1 MNTTTTTNTPMVTGS
16 VVAGSVVAGSAVA
29 GSAVEAVEDTG
40 VMVSVRRYT
49 AADLLAVAKVAVLAA
64 GRWLAWLAAWLAR
77 HSHWTVAW
85 MVVAGLTW
93 LGDPTAAVWPLLAGV
108 GPGLVCM
115 VWAGVWPSG
124 YERWCAG
131 PARRTGWRVRARRSW
146 NHVARTCGLSA
157 RQVVARKKDPATGR
171 RVEVHGEVVPRLR
184 RVRVHANVIELH
196 VIARPGQTAEA
207 IADVVDRVG
216 ATYRAECVR
225 ARVVSSSRVI
235 IELVMSDLLS
245 VPVVAAGPE
254 PVAVTDRVRLGR
266 TQTGADWCHQ
276 VRGRSTLVIGAS
288 GAGKGSV
295 LWGLVMGLAP
305 AVHVDMCRLY
315 GVDLKEG
322 IELSFA
328 EPLFSSTAYTVTDAV
343 RTLRLLDQIVT
354 ERGKVMRGK
363 TRDFTPTVGDPLH
376 VLVID
381 ELAELVMHGDL
392 DQRREADKLLRSLL
406 ARGRALGVVV
416 VACVQDPRKE
426 IVTARNLFGQV
437 ICLRVR
443 ESTETTMALDAMA
456 ARAPAHLIPPTTP
469 GIAWVVDETGN
480 TDRVR
485 ADYWSD
491 QIIREWSTRYAT
503 TVHTDLPENDGDSDG
518 KGEGGGGSRTTR
530 SRTPRGPRAPRT
542 PRSTVAGAGDGAA

>member
-1 MNTTTTTNTPMVTGS
+1 
-16 VVAGSVVAGSAVA
+16 
-29 GSAVEAVEDTG
+29 
-40 VMVSVRRYT
+40 
-49 AADLLAVAKVAVLAA
+49 
-64 GRWLAWLAAWLAR
+64 
-77 HSHWTVAW
+77 
-85 MVVAGLTW
+85 
-93 LGDPTAAVWPLLAGV
+93 
-108 GPGLVCM
+108 
-115 VWAGVWPSG
+115 
-124 YERWCAG
+124 
-131 PARRTGWRVRARRSW
+131 
-146 NHVARTCGLSA
+146 
-157 RQVVARKKDPATGR
+157 
-171 RVEVHGEVVPRLR
+171 VVPRLR
-184 RVRVHANVIELH
+184 RVRVASNVVELH
-196 VIARPGQTAEA
+196 VTARPGQTAEA

-225 ARVVSSSRVI
+225 ARVVSSSRLV

-245 VPVVAAGPE
+245 VSVIATGPE

-266 TQTGADWCHQ
+266 TQTGANWSHQ
-276 VRGRSTLVIGAS
+276 VRGRSTLVVGAS

-305 AVHVDMCRLY
+305 AVHVDTARLY

-328 EPLFSSTAYTVTDAV
+328 EPLFSSMAYDVPDAV
-343 RTLRLLDQIVT
+343 RTLRLLDAIVT

-381 ELAELVMHGDL
+381 ELAEIVMHGDI

-443 ESTETTMALDAMA
+443 ESTETVMVLDAMA
-456 ARAPAHLIPPTTP
+456 ARAPAHLISPAAP
-469 GIAWVVDETGN
+469 GTAWVVDETGN
-480 TDRVR
+480 ADRVR
-485 ADYWSD
+485 ADYWTD
-491 QIIREWSTRYAT
+491 HMIREWSTRYAT
-503 TVHTDLPENDGDSDG
+503 TVRTDLPATNNRGDRGGNEGD
-518 KGEGGGGSRTTR
+518 EGGGGGGISG
-530 SRTPRGPRAPRT
+530 TPRGPRSPRT
-542 PRSTVAGAGDGAA
+542 PRQPRTTTSAASGEGGSVAGDRS